1 MYVCVYMHKS
11 IEVCMGS
18 LVNRMKWAFLAV
30 GFFCYEYLDLIY
42 STQLYLEFS
51 GPNIVLGFSG
61 PISIFGDIGIY
72 NYYILVIISI

>member
-30 GFFCYEYLDLIY
+30 RFFCYKYLDLIY
-42 STQLYLEFS
+42 STQLYLEGFIL
-51 GPNIVLGFSG
+51 GPTLSWKLLG
-61 PISIFGDIGIY
+61 PY
-72 NYYILVIISI
+72 QYLEILEFIIITF